1 MQNYPLD
8 VQGSGGSNQAG
19 NFSHQRVYSHHDAND
34 LVNANGQSSTGGHMA
49 SLAGKFKKKNGRLV

>member
-1 MQNYPLD
+1 MGFQSGANNLLMQNYPLD

-34 LVNANGQSSTGGHMA
+34 LVNANG
-49 SLAGKFKKKNGRLV
+49 